1 MRRFSQN
8 QQEDKYN
15 KDKLPLIFLEAWE
28 QQILLVLFGR
38 NQNPGLLLER
48 ERDIKGSSTNPSILC
63 QATLQRLQLQR
74 TNVCRGGVVKL
85 LNKEKVI
92 HQKHNNQPLN
102 IVVNDTL
109 IF

>member
-38 NQNPGLLLER
+38 NQNLGLLLER
-48 ERDIKGSSTNPSILC
+48 ERDIRGSSTNPSILC
-63 QATLQRLQLQR
+63 QATLQRLQLQP

-92 HQKHNNQPLN
+92 HQKHNKQPLN
-102 IVVNDTL
+102 NFKTL
-109 IF
+109 DV

>member
-15 KDKLPLIFLEAWE
+15 IDKLPLIFFGSMGATDPFG
-28 QQILLVLFGR
+28 LVWTKPKSRTIVGK
-38 NQNPGLLLER
+38 
-48 ERDIKGSSTNPSILC
+48 ERDIRGSSTNPSILC
-63 QATLQRLQLQR
+63 QATLQRLQLQP

-102 IVVNDTL
+102 NFKILDV
-109 IF
+109 